1 MRIPRLWQWGQQ
13 LLIEKQ
19 HRIVIGGGIGCFV
32 LLALLAMAGDGGFFE
47 VYQFNRHLQ
56 QVEKRIEALEV
67 ENERLR
73 EQVSGLRSDPYQIE
87 KLAREDLGLVRPDEI
102 IFEIVDG
109 KAADSPWRK
118 AQDQEHQEEIGASTG
133 LKK

>member
-1 MRIPRLWQWGQQ
+1 MRKPRLWRWGQN

-19 HRIVIGGGIGCFV
+19 HRIVIGGGIGCF
-32 LLALLAMAGDGGFFE
+32 LLLSLLAMAGERGFFE

-56 QVEKRIEALEV
+56 HVESRIQALEV
-67 ENERLR
+67 ENERMRL
-73 EQVSGLRSDPYQIE
+73 QLTGLRSDPYQIE

-109 KAADSPWRK
+109 HPEDSSWSGAQRK
-118 AQDQEHQEEIGASTG
+118 E
-133 LKK
+133 

>member
-1 MRIPRLWQWGQQ
+1 MRKPRLWRWGQN

-19 HRIVIGGGIGCFV
+19 HRIVIGGGIGCF
-32 LLALLAMAGDGGFFE
+32 LLLSLLAMAGERGFFE

-56 QVEKRIEALEV
+56 HVESRIQALEV
-67 ENERLR
+67 ENERMRL
-73 EQVSGLRSDPYQIE
+73 QLTGLRSDPYQIE

-109 KAADSPWRK
+109 RPEDSSWSGAQRK
-118 AQDQEHQEEIGASTG
+118 E
-133 LKK
+133 

>member
-1 MRIPRLWQWGQQ
+1 MRKPRLWRWGEN
-13 LLIEKQ
+13 LLIEKR

-32 LLALLAMAGDGGFFE
+32 LLSLLAMAGDGGFFE
-47 VYQFNRHLQ
+47 VYQFNRHLRH
-56 QVEKRIEALEV
+56 VEGRIQALKV

-73 EQVSGLRSDPYQIE
+73 TQVTGLRSDPYQIE

-109 KAADSPWRK
+109 RPEDS
-118 AQDQEHQEEIGASTG
+118 Q
-133 LKK
+133 

>member
-1 MRIPRLWQWGQQ
+1 MRTPRLWRWGQN

-19 HRIVIGGGIGCFV
+19 HRIVIGGGIGCF
-32 LLALLAMAGDGGFFE
+32 LLLSLLAMAGERGFFE

-56 QVEKRIEALEV
+56 HVESRIQALEV
-67 ENERLR
+67 ENERMRL
-73 EQVSGLRSDPYQIE
+73 QLTGLRSDPYQIE

-109 KAADSPWRK
+109 GPNDSSWSGAQRK
-118 AQDQEHQEEIGASTG
+118 E
-133 LKK
+133 

>member
-1 MRIPRLWQWGQQ
+1 MRKPRLRRWGQN

-19 HRIVIGGGIGCFV
+19 HRIVIGGGIGCFLLLS
-32 LLALLAMAGDGGFFE
+32 LLAIAGERGFFE
-47 VYQFNRHLQ
+47 VYRFSRHLQ
-56 QVEKRIEALEV
+56 HVESRIQALEV

-73 EQVSGLRSDPYQIE
+73 MQVTGLRSDPYQIE

-109 KAADSPWRK
+109 RLEDSSWNGAQRK
-118 AQDQEHQEEIGASTG
+118 E
-133 LKK
+133 

>member
-1 MRIPRLWQWGQQ
+1 MRKPRLRRWGQN

-19 HRIVIGGGIGCFV
+19 HRIVISGGIGCFLLLS
-32 LLALLAMAGDGGFFE
+32 LLAIAGERGFFE
-47 VYQFNRHLQ
+47 VYQFSRHLQ
-56 QVEKRIEALEV
+56 HVESRIQALEV

-73 EQVSGLRSDPYQIE
+73 MQVTKLRSDPYQIE

-109 KAADSPWRK
+109 RLEDSSWNGAQRK
-118 AQDQEHQEEIGASTG
+118 E
-133 LKK
+133 

>member
-1 MRIPRLWQWGQQ
+1 MRTPRLWRWGQN

-19 HRIVIGGGIGCFV
+19 HRIVIGGGIGCF
-32 LLALLAMAGDGGFFE
+32 LLLSLLAMAGERGFFE

-56 QVEKRIEALEV
+56 HVESRIQALEV
-67 ENERLR
+67 ENERMRL
-73 EQVSGLRSDPYQIE
+73 QVTGLRSDPYQIE

-109 KAADSPWRK
+109 RLENSSWNGAQRK
-118 AQDQEHQEEIGASTG
+118 E
-133 LKK
+133 

>member
-1 MRIPRLWQWGQQ
+1 MRTPRLWRWGQN

-19 HRIVIGGGIGCFV
+19 HRIVIGGGIGCF
-32 LLALLAMAGDGGFFE
+32 LLLSLLAMAGERGFFE

-56 QVEKRIEALEV
+56 HVESRIQALEV
-67 ENERLR
+67 ENERMRL
-73 EQVSGLRSDPYQIE
+73 QVTGLRSDPYQIE

-109 KAADSPWRK
+109 RPEDSSWSGAQRK
-118 AQDQEHQEEIGASTG
+118 E
-133 LKK
+133 

>member
-1 MRIPRLWQWGQQ
+1 MRKPRLWQWGKN

-19 HRIVIGGGIGCFV
+19 HRIIIGGGIGCF
-32 LLALLAMAGDGGFFE
+32 LLLSLLAMAGDRGFFE

-56 QVEKRIEALEV
+56 HVEGRIQRLEV

-73 EQVSGLRSDPYQIE
+73 MQVIGLRSDPYQIE

-109 KAADSPWRK
+109 RPEAPPWSGAQRK
-118 AQDQEHQEEIGASTG
+118 E
-133 LKK
+133 

>member
-1 MRIPRLWQWGQQ
+1 MRKPRLWRWGQN

-19 HRIVIGGGIGCFV
+19 HRIVIGGGIGCFLRLS
-32 LLALLAMAGDGGFFE
+32 LLAIAGERGFFE
-47 VYQFNRHLQ
+47 VYQFSRHLQ
-56 QVEKRIEALEV
+56 HVESRIQALEV

-73 EQVSGLRSDPYQIE
+73 MQVTKLRSDPYQIE

-109 KAADSPWRK
+109 RLEDSSWNGAQRK
-118 AQDQEHQEEIGASTG
+118 E
-133 LKK
+133 

>member
-1 MRIPRLWQWGQQ
+1 MRTPRLWRWGQN

-19 HRIVIGGGIGCFV
+19 HRIVIGGGIGCF
-32 LLALLAMAGDGGFFE
+32 LLLSLLAMAGDRGFFE
-47 VYQFNRHLQ
+47 VYQFHRHLQ
-56 QVEKRIEALEV
+56 HIENRIQALEV

-73 EQVSGLRSDPYQIE
+73 TQVTGLRSDPYQIE

-109 KAADSPWRK
+109 RPEDSPWRG
-118 AQDQEHQEEIGASTG
+118 AQRKE
-133 LKK
+133 

>member
-1 MRIPRLWQWGQQ
+1 MRTPRLWRWGQN

-19 HRIVIGGGIGCFV
+19 HRIVISGGIGCF
-32 LLALLAMAGDGGFFE
+32 LLLSLLAMAGERGFFE

-56 QVEKRIEALEV
+56 HVESRIQALEV
-67 ENERLR
+67 ENERMRL
-73 EQVSGLRSDPYQIE
+73 QLTGLRSDPYQIE

-109 KAADSPWRK
+109 RPEDSSWSGAQRK
-118 AQDQEHQEEIGASTG
+118 E
-133 LKK
+133 

>member
-1 MRIPRLWQWGQQ
+1 MRKPRLRRWGQN

-19 HRIVIGGGIGCFV
+19 HRIVIGGGIGCFLLLS
-32 LLALLAMAGDGGFFE
+32 LLAIAGERGFFE
-47 VYQFNRHLQ
+47 VYQFSRHLQ
-56 QVEKRIEALEV
+56 HVESRIQALEV

-73 EQVSGLRSDPYQIE
+73 MQVTGLRSDPYQIE

-109 KAADSPWRK
+109 RLDDSSWNGAQRK
-118 AQDQEHQEEIGASTG
+118 E
-133 LKK
+133 

>member
-1 MRIPRLWQWGQQ
+1 MRKPRLWRWGQN

-19 HRIVIGGGIGCFV
+19 HRVVIGGGIGCF
-32 LLALLAMAGDGGFFE
+32 LLLSLLAMAGDRGFFE

-56 QVEKRIEALEV
+56 HVESRIQALEV

-73 EQVSGLRSDPYQIE
+73 LQVTGLRSDPYQIE

-109 KAADSPWRK
+109 RPDDSSWSGAQRK
-118 AQDQEHQEEIGASTG
+118 E
-133 LKK
+133 

>member
-1 MRIPRLWQWGQQ
+1 MRKPRLRRWGQN

-19 HRIVIGGGIGCFV
+19 HRIVIGGGIGCFLLLS
-32 LLALLAMAGDGGFFE
+32 LLAIAGERGFFE
-47 VYQFNRHLQ
+47 VYRFSRHLQ
-56 QVEKRIEALEV
+56 HVESRIQALEV

-73 EQVSGLRSDPYQIE
+73 MQVTGLRSDPYQIE

-109 KAADSPWRK
+109 RLDDSSWNGAQRK
-118 AQDQEHQEEIGASTG
+118 E
-133 LKK
+133 

>member
-1 MRIPRLWQWGQQ
+1 MRKPRLWRWGQN

-19 HRIVIGGGIGCFV
+19 YRIVIGGGIGCFLLLS
-32 LLALLAMAGDGGFFE
+32 LLAIAGERGFFE
-47 VYQFNRHLQ
+47 VYQFSRHLQ
-56 QVEKRIEALEV
+56 HVESRIQALEV

-73 EQVSGLRSDPYQIE
+73 MQVTGLRSDPYQIE

-109 KAADSPWRK
+109 RIEDSSWSGAQRK
-118 AQDQEHQEEIGASTG
+118 E
-133 LKK
+133 

>member
-1 MRIPRLWQWGQQ
+1 MRKPRLWQWGQN

-19 HRIVIGGGIGCFV
+19 HRIVIGGGIGCFLLLS
-32 LLALLAMAGDGGFFE
+32 LLALAGDRGFFE

-56 QVEKRIEALEV
+56 HVEGRIQRLEV

-73 EQVSGLRSDPYQIE
+73 MQVIGLRSDPYQIE

-109 KAADSPWRK
+109 RPEASLWSGAQRK
-118 AQDQEHQEEIGASTG
+118 E
-133 LKK
+133 

>member
-1 MRIPRLWQWGQQ
+1 MRKPRLRRWGQN

-19 HRIVIGGGIGCFV
+19 HRIVIGGGIGCFLLLS
-32 LLALLAMAGDGGFFE
+32 LLAIAGERGFFE
-47 VYQFNRHLQ
+47 VYQFSRHLQ
-56 QVEKRIEALEV
+56 HVESRIQALEV

-73 EQVSGLRSDPYQIE
+73 MQVTKLRSDPYQIE

-109 KAADSPWRK
+109 RLEDSSWNGAQRK
-118 AQDQEHQEEIGASTG
+118 E
-133 LKK
+133 